1 MLEGPLDECRLVNC
15 RNPSVSSF
23 VASYGCICYE
33 LVVLIFID
41 TFKIRSIMAIGDLD
55 FLFFFFK
62 KKYLFLT
69 QVQFNKT
76 PRNLVGP
83 PSALST
89 RWN

>member
-1 MLEGPLDECRLVNC
+1 MEFVFASHSFDVWESWMLEGPLDECRLVNC

-55 FLFFFFK
+55 FLFFF
-62 KKYLFLT
+62 
-69 QVQFNKT
+69 
-76 PRNLVGP
+76 
-83 PSALST
+83 
-89 RWN
+89 